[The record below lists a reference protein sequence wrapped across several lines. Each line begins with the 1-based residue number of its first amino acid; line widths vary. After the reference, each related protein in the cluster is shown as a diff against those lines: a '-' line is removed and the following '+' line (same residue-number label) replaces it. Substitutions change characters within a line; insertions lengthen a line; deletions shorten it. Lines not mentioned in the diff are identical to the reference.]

1 MGAALGLEAVAA
13 WIFNFIVALLASAAL
28 NYILAPG
35 TPDDEPDVPDVE
47 QGGHLKAKCTTQ
59 FGIPLIYGTCRVG
72 SNRVYAGCAGD
83 DNEYLHMV
91 GVVGEGPVEGIHQEG
106 GVDQVFLDDKIYTD
120 FGSNVYYEFFTGTS
134 TQNVCA
140 TLHTAIPEWTDPLRY
155 TAYIYVRIKYD
166 KDKFNSIPNIT
177 VVVEGLKLW
186 DPTDDVTENTDN
198 PALCVYDM
206 LTRPSVRGGFG
217 LDVWSGPEPASP
229 RIDKG
234 SVDDAKDYCTTKG
247 WTNNQPITDAKRAVM
262 DNMNLILPN
271 FRGALVYS
279 ENTFKL
285 LFRDLNYEAAVMS
298 FDDDEVIAD
307 SMESSLKI
315 NMPNIFNRPN
325 AVRGKYLS
333 SLGASDGSGK
343 YKIADLVKTD
353 SSAVSADGDY
363 RETEVKLYGLN
374 TVELVGKM
382 LNYHLERLR
391 WGNQVFFVAGGK
403 AKALEPMDLIQL
415 THTMPGWTDEKLRV
429 TGVSYMDNDLVS
441 LSGIQEHVDLY
452 DDTYDVTSHTWY
464 DTNLPNILGAVA
476 SVVSVSHQEEVYYY
490 RERSFTRWKIDFD
503 PPAAANY
510 PWWDYAEIWLSIG
523 GTSDYRYM
531 TKSTSDY
538 VLDPVEEGEI
548 YYVKIR
554 SVSVTGAKE
563 GFDSCYT
570 VSKTIVGKTS
580 APSNLSAITAVAVND
595 TVNIYADEVSSPDV
609 EGYEFR
615 ISGQG
620 NSNWVGAVY
629 LAFNKKPIHSIS
641 GMRSGSFRVF
651 CKPRGNNGE
660 YAASAVYC
668 DFTMLAPHGYT
679 LDTTSNI
686 DQGTG
691 SHSNTQ
697 FYDQGGGDYVL
708 RVNHA
713 SALTGT
719 YTSAEIDLG
728 SSKTVRVQ
736 GDFIL
741 KVLDASATWA
751 ALWGASGLWSI
762 KDMDDPWGQ
771 IFSPA
776 AASSISAKLKWGTA
790 TGVYPNSADLFE
802 LSAIDA
808 VGRYFQ
814 VEITITDPNN
824 NQYLMLDGTGGNTVL
839 TLKFYT

>member
-1 MGAALGLEAVAA
+1 MAGVDVLVYAIAAFFSWLVGN
-13 WIFNFIVALLASAAL
+13 IFAD
-28 NYILAPG
+28 P
-35 TPDDEPDVPDVE
+35 PDEPDLPDLDS
-47 QGGHLKAKCTTQ
+47 GGHLSPRRTTD
-59 FGIPLIYGTCRVG
+59 FALPLIYGTVRVG
-72 SNRVYAGCAGD
+72 VNQVYIGCSDSA
-83 DNEYLHMV
+83 NQYLNII
-91 GVVGEGPVEGIHQEG
+91 GVVGEGPVNGIHQEG
-106 GVDQVFLDDKIYTD
+106 GVDQVFLDDKIYTEY
-120 FGSNVYYEFFTGTS
+120 GGNVYYEFFTGTA

-140 TLHTAIPEWTDPLRY
+140 TMHSAIPEWTDPLRY
-155 TAYIYVRIKYD
+155 TAYIYMRIQFD
-166 KDKFNSIPNIT
+166 EDQFNGIPDIT
-177 VVVEGLKLW
+177 VTVEGLKVW
-186 DPTDDVTENTDN
+186 DPTDDVTAYSENF
-198 PALCVYDM
+198 ALHVYDM
-206 LTRPSVRGGFG
+206 LTRPSTRGGFG
-217 LDVWSGPEPASP
+217 LDVWNGPEPGTP

-234 SVDDAKDYCTTKG
+234 SVDDAKDYCTAKG
-247 WTNNQPITDAKRAVM
+247 WTGGMVMEGQTAAM
-262 DNMNLILPN
+262 DNIKLLLAN

-279 ENTFKL
+279 ENTFKV
-285 LFRDLNYEAAVMS
+285 LFRDLNYESVVMS
-298 FDDDEVIAD
+298 FDDDEVVAD
-307 SMESSLKI
+307 ALESSLKI
-315 NMPNIFNRPN
+315 SQPNIFDRPN

-333 SLGASDGSGK
+333 SSGATDGSGTFQV
-343 YKIADLVKTD
+343 ADLVKTD
-353 SSAVSADGDY
+353 SSALTADGDY
-363 RETEVKLYGLN
+363 REAEVVLYGLN

-382 LNYHLERLR
+382 LNYHLERRR
-391 WGNQVFFVAGGK
+391 WGNTVAFTAGGK
-403 AKALEPMDLIQL
+403 AYALEPMDLIQL
-415 THTMPGWTDEKLRV
+415 THTMPGWTDHQLRV
-429 TGVSYMDNDLVS
+429 TGISYLENNTAGITAVEES
-441 LSGIQEHVDLY
+441 LDLY
-452 DDTYDVTSHTWY
+452 DDTYDVTTHDWY
-464 DTNLPNILGAVA
+464 QTSLPDILGAVP
-476 SVVSVSHQEEVYYY
+476 SVINVSHAEDVYYY

-503 PPAAANY
+503 PPAAATY

-554 SVSVTGAKE
+554 SVSISGAKE
-563 GFDSCYT
+563 DFDSCQT
-570 VSKTIVGKTS
+570 VYKTIQGKTS
-580 APSNLSAITAVAVND
+580 APADLSAITAVAVND
-595 TVNIYADEVSSPDV
+595 TVNIFADEVSSPDV

-620 NSNWVGAVY
+620 NANWVGAVY

-641 GMRSGSFRVF
+641 GMRSGDFRVF
-651 CKPRGNNGE
+651 CKPRGNNGV
-660 YAASAVYC
+660 YADNAVYC

-736 GDFIL
+736 GDFVL

-751 ALWGASGLWSI
+751 ALWGASNQWNY
-762 KDMDDPWGQ
+762 KDMSDVWGD
-771 IFSPA
+771 IFSPS

-790 TGVYPNSADLFE
+790 TGVYPNSAELFE

-814 VEITITDPNN
+814 VEVTLTDPNN
-824 NQYLMLDGTGGNTVL
+824 SQYLMLDGSGGNTVL

>member
-1 MGAALGLEAVAA
+1 MAAGALGSFLGYIISAFFSWLVGNIFADPIDDPVA
-13 WIFNFIVALLASAAL
+13 
-28 NYILAPG
+28 
-35 TPDDEPDVPDVE
+35 PDEMDD
-47 QGGHLKAKCTTQ
+47 GGHLKARCSVDAP
-59 FGIPLIYGTCRVG
+59 IPLIYGPSRVG
-72 SNRVYAGCAGD
+72 TNQVYRGTSD
-83 DNEYLHMV
+83 TDNQYLHII
-91 GVVGEGPVEGIHQEG
+91 GVVGEGPVEGIYQDG

-120 FGSNVYYEFFTGTS
+120 YGGNVYYEFFTGTS
-134 TQNVCA
+134 TQSMCS
-140 TLHTAIPEWTDPLRY
+140 TLNTAVSAWTDPLRY
-155 TAYIYVRIKYD
+155 TAYIYVRVLYD
-166 KDKFNSIPNIT
+166 PAKFNSLPNVT
-177 VVVEGLKLW
+177 VIVEGLQVW
-186 DPTDDVTENTDN
+186 DPTDDVTAYTNKF
-198 PALCVYDM
+198 ALHAYDM

-217 LDVWSGPEPASP
+217 LDVWNGPEPASP
-229 RIDKG
+229 RIDKA
-234 SVDDAKDYCTTKG
+234 SVDDAKDYCTAKG
-247 WTNNQPITDAKRAVM
+247 WLGGLVLSDKIAIM
-262 DNMNLILPN
+262 DNVKLLLAN
-271 FRGALVYS
+271 FRGAMVYS
-279 ENTFKL
+279 ENTFKV
-285 LFRDLNYEAAVMS
+285 LFRDLNYESVVMS
-298 FDDDEVIAD
+298 FDDDDVVSDNI
-307 SMESSLKI
+307 ESSLTI
-315 NMPNIFNRPN
+315 NQPNIFDRPN

-333 SLGASDGSGK
+333 SQGASDGSGT
-343 YKIADLVKTD
+343 YQMADLVKTD
-353 SSAVSADGDY
+353 AAAVSADGDY
-363 RETEVKLYGLN
+363 RETEIRLHGLN

-391 WGNQVFFVAGGK
+391 WCKSVSFTAGGK
-403 AKALEPMDLIQL
+403 AMALEPMDLIQD
-415 THTMPGWTDEKLRV
+415 THTMPGWTDKLLRV
-429 TGVSYMDNDLVS
+429 IGVSYLENNTVNIS
-441 LSGIQEHVDLY
+441 FVEEHLDLY

-464 DTNLPNILGAVA
+464 ETSLPNILGPVA
-476 SVVSVSHQEEVYYY
+476 SVINVSHAETVYYY

-503 PPAAANY
+503 EPAAATY

-554 SVSVTGAKE
+554 SVSVSGAKE
-563 GFDSCYT
+563 DFDSCYT
-570 VSKTIVGKTS
+570 VSKTILGMTS
-580 APSNLSAITAVAVND
+580 APSNLSSVTAVAVND
-595 TVNIYADEVSSPDV
+595 TVNIFAYEITSPDV

-620 NSNWVGAVY
+620 NSNWVGAIY

-641 GMRSGSFRVF
+641 GMRSGAFRVF
-651 CKPRGNNGE
+651 CKPRGNNGQ

-691 SHSNTQ
+691 SHSATE

-708 RVNHA
+708 RVNH
-713 SALTGT
+713 STALTGT

-751 ALWGASGLWSI
+751 ALWGASGIWST
-762 KDMDDPWGQ
+762 KTMSDMWGE
-771 IFSPA
+771 IFSPS
-776 AASSISAKLKWGTA
+776 AASSMSAKLKWGTA

-814 VEITITDPNN
+814 IEVTLTDPNLS
-824 NQYLMLDGTGGNTVL
+824 QYLLLDGSGGNTVL
-839 TLKFYT
+839 TITFYT